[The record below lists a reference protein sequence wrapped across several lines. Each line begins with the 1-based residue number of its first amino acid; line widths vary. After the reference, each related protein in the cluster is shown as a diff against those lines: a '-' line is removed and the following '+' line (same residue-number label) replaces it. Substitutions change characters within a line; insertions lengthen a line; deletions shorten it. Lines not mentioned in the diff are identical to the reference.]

1 MKPTRRKFTA
11 KFKAKFAIEALQERM
26 TVQEI
31 TSKYEIHPNQI
42 SQRKRQFLDGAE
54 TVFERDKSAKED
66 QNEFQ
71 QDQDKLYK
79 KIGQLQVENDFLK
92 KSGRVMNLYQ
102 RRKAV
107 ELDHPTLSIS
117 NQCHVLGIH
126 HSRL

>member
-26 TVQEI
+26 TVHEI

-42 SQRKRQFLDGAE
+42 NQRKRQFLDGAE
-54 TVFERDKSAKED
+54 TIFERDKSAKED

-102 RRKAV
+102 RRKAL
-107 ELDHPTLSIS
+107 ELDHPTVSIS
-117 NQCHVLGIH
+117 DQCRVLGM
-126 HSRL
+126 